1 MPKTA
6 ASVFLYEYPAKKPDF
21 LKAEN
26 LFFCVPVS
34 NKKQLFML
42 RNTSILITYYSNFKW
57 L

>member
-6 ASVFLYEYPAKKPDF
+6 ASVFLYEYPAKNPDF

-34 NKKQLFML
+34 NKKQLFMF